1 MQKRR
6 GPYKLPTI
14 FPLSPELQRH
24 QKIRVEDA
32 ARLNAMHPDTFKKEI
47 CAPDPE
53 SVRPRRGRRARRRD
67 RSPQSLKS
75 EGLPS
80 LPAGALRFSFSARVD
95 LRPPGRKLS
104 HRQVAQP
111 GKDLSHA
118 ALHYHNHAHQ
128 GQRQGAPSGA
138 RGENAC
144 LQARLNQSG
153 RQAFR
158 SPHGHCLRGEFVL
171 VLPLRLRQ
179 GHRRLWTRSASR
191 SAERVW
197 LSQAKN

>member
-32 ARLNAMHPDTFKKEI
+32 ARLNAMCPDTFKKEI

-75 EGLPS
+75 EGPRGELRPLVS
-80 LPAGALRFSFSARVD
+80 VRFSIKRAARSKPSFPSA
-95 LRPPGRKLS
+95 GR
-104 HRQVAQP
+104 
-111 GKDLSHA
+111 
-118 ALHYHNHAHQ
+118 
-128 GQRQGAPSGA
+128 
-138 RGENAC
+138 
-144 LQARLNQSG
+144 
-153 RQAFR
+153 
-158 SPHGHCLRGEFVL
+158 
-171 VLPLRLRQ
+171 
-179 GHRRLWTRSASR
+179 T
-191 SAERVW
+191 
-197 LSQAKN
+197 